1 MNPETRLTLHFYILF
16 LVENIFVRSCLDPS
30 LAFKDSIA
38 FSFAG
43 HQTRCIISIL
53 VLNVLHSPAVHCVQC
68 TGVLEYWSTG
78 VLDHLGDEEVQ
89 FVKLQNLN
97 SDICANICRGSSELT
112 DKLFIVGHTLSG

>member
-1 MNPETRLTLHFYILF
+1 MNPETRLTLHLYILF
-16 LVENIFVRSCLDPS
+16 SVENIFLRSYPNPT
-30 LAFKDSIA
+30 LAFKDSIE

-53 VLNVLHSPAVHCVQC
+53 VLNVLHSPAVLCSV
-68 TGVLEYWSTG
+68 YWSTG